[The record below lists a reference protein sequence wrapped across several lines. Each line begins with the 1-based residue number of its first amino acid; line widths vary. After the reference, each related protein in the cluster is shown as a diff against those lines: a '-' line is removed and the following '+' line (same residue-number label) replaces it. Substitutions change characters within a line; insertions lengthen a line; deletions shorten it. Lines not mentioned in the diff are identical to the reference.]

1 MVFCPHISNNMV
13 SKFYF
18 LSFFLLFT
26 TVAFA
31 QNATLKG
38 RITDKSSNELLT
50 GAVVHFDDYKNAVT
64 TDEKGNY
71 ALTDIVPGEYKV
83 KVKFIGYEEF
93 EKKIKLNTGQVLV
106 LDIQLDAKNNDLKTV
121 NIYEKLPNGTEE
133 AARDNEKN
141 SNNIKNV
148 ISAAAIEKSPDI
160 NAANVLQRMSGVTIQ
175 RNGGGDDAYA
185 IIRGLEPR
193 YNNTLING
201 VKIAS
206 PSSKTR
212 LVSLSVVPS
221 DLLDRIE
228 VDKTLLP
235 DMEGDAIGGTVNM
248 IFKDAPDKRLI
259 SATGSLGYSQIFIDR
274 KFLKFSSADIKKYSP
289 SEANGPSY
297 VAQPND
303 FTRSNL
309 DFKNV
314 NPPPTETFSVSYGE
328 RFLKNKLG
336 FMIGN
341 SFQNLYFGS
350 NTEGNDG
357 NANPNDPDHR
367 PRINDITNRS
377 ISSHQLLNNLITHLD
392 YKINDK
398 NKIMLD
404 NVLLYSRLEE
414 ASVSADTS
422 ITGGNGGRS
431 VPGSGPVSSV
441 YQSTLTNQVIENL
454 KLSGEHILNAHFK
467 FNWYGAFSDAYVRTP
482 DQADINTNILITYD
496 PASGNFNKSPDYFDD
511 ITRVWAH
518 NNDKDYDGAGNLSY
532 KTNFGDIKLEL
543 KAGGLYRHKT
553 RYNYEDQYTLRP
565 VANSNGGK
573 PIFTDIN
580 SANWN
585 VYNPF
590 GAGEFNVNNYNAY
603 ENITAYYGEFKLSF
617 PKLDVFGGVR
627 SESTAQG
634 YHVRQDI
641 TNASDVNK
649 NYNDIL
655 PSIALKYKLTEK
667 TNIRFAYFASLARPA
682 YFELVP
688 TVAPS
693 TDGSGNLGNPGLQH
707 TTANN
712 YDLRYELFPKADELF
727 FAGVYYKQLT
737 EPIEYAYVSNN
748 GATTIRTPINSASA
762 KVAGFELAYTRFFG
776 NIGLSGNYAYNYSD
790 VNSLKIDRH
799 DPLKRVLEHRMLTG
813 ASVHD
818 LNVSLLYKDKPIGL
832 NAQLA
837 FQYLGKTLVD
847 TYPDNGDNYIQQPLS
862 NLAFSADKSV
872 GKHFTVFTKLNNL
885 LNAHTTVVLHNFQNG
900 NEVTKATYLLGLRYN
915 Y

>member
-1 MVFCPHISNNMV
+1 MVK
-13 SKFYF
+13 KFYLF
-18 LSFFLLFT
+18 LFFLLFT
-26 TVAFA
+26 VLAYA

-38 RITDKSSNELLT
+38 QLTDKLT
-50 GAVVHFDDYKNAVT
+50 HEALPGAVIHFDDFNNAVVA
-64 TDEKGNY
+64 DEKGNY
-71 ALTDIVPGEYKV
+71 TLSNVAPGEYKV
-83 KVKFIGYEEF
+83 KVKFIGYESF
-93 EKKIKLNTGQVLV
+93 EKKIKLSAGQVLI
-106 LDIQLDAKNNDLKTV
+106 LDIQLAVKDNNLEAV
-121 NIYEKLPNGTEE
+121 NIYDKLPNGTEE

-148 ISAAAIEKSPDI
+148 ISAKAIEKSPDI

-175 RNGGGDDAYA
+175 RNAGGDDAYA

-206 PSSKTR
+206 PSNKTR

-259 SATGSLGYSQIFIDR
+259 SATGSIGYSQIFIDR

-289 SEANGPSY
+289 SETNGPSY

-314 NPPPTETFSVSYGE
+314 NPPPASTFSVSYGE

-336 FMIGN
+336 FIIGN

-441 YQSTLTNQVIENL
+441 YQSTLTNQIIENF
-454 KLSGEHILNAHFK
+454 KLSGEHILNTHFK

-496 PASGNFNKSPDYFDD
+496 PVSGKFNKSPDYFDD
-511 ITRVWAH
+511 ISRVWAH
-518 NNDKDYDGAGNLSY
+518 NEDKDFDGAGNLTY
-532 KTNFGDIKLEL
+532 KTNFNDIKLEL

-565 VANSNGGK
+565 VANNNGGK

-580 SANWN
+580 AANWN
-585 VYNPF
+585 VYNPY
-590 GAGEFNVNNYNAY
+590 GAGEFNVNNYNAF
-603 ENITAYYGEFKLSF
+603 ENITAYYGEFKITFS
-617 PKLDVFGGVR
+617 KLDVFGGVR
-627 SESTAQG
+627 SETTAQG

-649 NYNDIL
+649 NYTDIL
-655 PSIALKYKLTEK
+655 PSITLKYKLNEK
-667 TNIRFAYFASLARPA
+667 TNLRFAYFASLARPA

-688 TVAPS
+688 TVPPS
-693 TDGSGNLGNPGLQH
+693 TGGSAVEGNPALNH

-712 YDLRYELFPKADELF
+712 YDLRYELFPRADELF
-727 FAGVYYKQLT
+727 FIGAYYKQLT
-737 EPIEYAYVSNN
+737 NPIEYAYGGNSGPNTVYK
-748 GATTIRTPINSASA
+748 PINSASA
-762 KVAGFELAYTRFFG
+762 KVAGFEIAYTRFFG
-776 NIGLSGNYAYNYSD
+776 DIGLSGNYAYNYSD
-790 VNSLKIDRH
+790 VNASKIDRNNPQFH
-799 DPLKRVLEHRMLTG
+799 ILEHRMLTG

-818 LNVSLLYKDKPIGL
+818 LNASLLYRNKPAGL
-832 NAQLA
+832 NIQIAY
-837 FQYLGKTLVD
+837 QYLGKTLVGV
-847 TYPDNGDNYIQQPLS
+847 YPDNGDNYIQQPLS
-862 NLAFSADKSV
+862 TLAFSADKAA

-885 LNAHTTVVLHNFQNG
+885 LNTHTTVVLHNFQNG